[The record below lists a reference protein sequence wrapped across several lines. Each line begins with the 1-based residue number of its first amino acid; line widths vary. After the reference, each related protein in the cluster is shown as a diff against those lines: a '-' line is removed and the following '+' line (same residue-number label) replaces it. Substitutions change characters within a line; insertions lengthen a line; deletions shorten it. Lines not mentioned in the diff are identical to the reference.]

1 MTYGEIFNSFLTK
14 TNIDRSI
21 IEDYRPCCELFDVP
35 NIPNAIIVWLCDGDK
50 IIFIAQ
56 DK

>member
-1 MTYGEIFNSFLTK
+1 MTYEEIFNSFLTK

-21 IEDYRPCCELFDVP
+21 IENYRPCCELFDVP